1 MLEYGMTN
9 PEPVQTVHKTAARF
23 DPRRIYTALALVPLL
38 YAAIRFLPASAF
50 TSIIVIAGGVALYE
64 LYRLCLPHNYHPTTI
79 GIGLFGSTALIVS
92 PHEPALV
99 IPSLLAALLAILSV
113 PLLMPMPLQDRLR
126 EGALAVT
133 GMLYIGLTL
142 SFLVLTR
149 MLPHGEWLIFFLL
162 LVTWA
167 GDTGA
172 YYAGTLYG
180 QHHLAP
186 RISPK
191 KTVEGLMGGLIAAT
205 MIAYL
210 ARWWFMPDLS
220 GFDCVIL
227 AIIITLTGLWGDL
240 AESAIKRSV
249 GAKDS
254 GGLLPGHGGML
265 DRLDS
270 LLFSAPAFYYYVTV
284 ISRLGSHS

>member
-1 MLEYGMTN
+1 MLECGTTN
-9 PEPVQTVHKTAARF
+9 PEPVQAMGKTTARF
-23 DPRRIYTALALVPLL
+23 DPRRVYTVILLAPLL
-38 YAAIRFLPASAF
+38 YAAIRYLPAF
-50 TSIIVIAGGVALYE
+50 TFAGIVAIAGGLALYE
-64 LYRLCLPHNYHPTTI
+64 FYKLCLPQTYHPTTI
-79 GIGLFGSTALIVS
+79 GIGLFGSTALIFS
-92 PHEPALV
+92 PYEPSMALS
-99 IPSLLAALLAILSV
+99 SLLVAMLAIFSI
-113 PLLMPMPLQDRLR
+113 PLILAVPLQDRLR
-126 EGALAVT
+126 ENALAIT

-149 MLPHGEWLIFFLL
+149 LLPQGEWLIFFLL

-172 YYAGTLYG
+172 YYMGSLCG
-180 QHHLAP
+180 QRPLAP

-191 KTVEGLMGGLIAAT
+191 KTVEGLVGGLIAA
-205 MIAYL
+205 MLIAYL
-210 ARWWFMPDLS
+210 AHWWFMPEFS
-220 GFDCVIL
+220 GLDCLIL
-227 AIIITLTGLWGDL
+227 AVIITLVGLWGDL
-240 AESAIKRSV
+240 AESTIKRSV

-284 ISRLGSHS
+284 VSRLGSHA

>member
-1 MLEYGMTN
+1 MLECGTTN
-9 PEPVQTVHKTAARF
+9 SEPVQAAPKATARF
-23 DPRRIYTALALVPLL
+23 DPRRVYTVLVLVPLL

-50 TSIIVIAGGVALYE
+50 TGIVILAGGLALYE
-64 LYRLCLPHNYHPTTI
+64 LYRLCLPETYHPTTI
-79 GIGLFGSTALIVS
+79 GIGLVGSTALILS
-92 PHEPALV
+92 PHEPAIAL
-99 IPSLLAALLAILSV
+99 PGLLAALLAILSV
-113 PLLMPMPLQDRLR
+113 PLFVPVPLQDRLK
-126 EGALAVT
+126 ESALAVT

-149 MLPHGEWLIFFLL
+149 MLPQGEWLIFFVL

-172 YYAGTLYG
+172 YYVGTVWG
-180 QHHLAP
+180 QHPLAP

-191 KTVEGLMGGLIAAT
+191 KTVEGLVGGLIASTAT
-205 MIAYL
+205 AYL
-210 ARWWFMPDLS
+210 AHWWFMQDLS
-220 GFDCVIL
+220 GLDCLIL

-254 GGLLPGHGGML
+254 GGVLPGHGGML

-270 LLFSAPAFYYYVTV
+270 LLFSTPAFYYYVTV
-284 ISRLGSHS
+284 IGRLGSHV